1 MGLYATNRFDIEVY
15 GINYRGEPHDFPFKI
30 WPLCFND
37 DLNGQPDPF
46 GRKKTVELLT
56 DRKRR
61 YDVYFFLNNP
71 HKLTFLPILLERLK
85 HKRHRFA
92 SIVYYPI
99 DATPDQDWLKNI
111 QDAHRIVAY
120 SKYGMRET
128 LNIMPE
134 LKSKTSVIYHGVEP
148 MNFFPLRKPERVL
161 FKRNYFGIAEDTY
174 LVTNVNRNQLRKDIP
189 RTMIAFKEFKRKVP
203 NSILY
208 LHMARNDVGGDVVEM
223 AKMLKMKEREDII
236 FTENSF
242 TPGRGVSVEKLNK
255 IYNASDLIVSS
266 TTGEGWG
273 LSSIEAM
280 AAKRPC
286 LFPDHTTL
294 SEIFADGRGKF
305 IKTGGDQDHLAFVPD
320 DPVRLRP
327 IVHIN
332 DMADKMLWM
341 YNNKPKVQQ
350 MVAKSYKWVKS
361 NLAWDKHIVPQWI
374 KLIDSIIEQ
383 PEQKKTK
390 ISLGTRDHIEYI

>member
-1 MGLYATNRFDIEVY
+1 
-15 GINYRGEPHDFPFKI
+15 
-30 WPLCFND
+30 
-37 DLNGQPDPF
+37 
-46 GRKKTVELLT
+46 
-56 DRKRR
+56 
-61 YDVYFFLNNP
+61 
-71 HKLTFLPILLERLK
+71 
-85 HKRHRFA
+85 
-92 SIVYYPI
+92 
-99 DATPDQDWLKNI
+99 
-111 QDAHRIVAY
+111 
-120 SKYGMRET
+120 
-128 LNIMPE
+128 
-134 LKSKTSVIYHGVEP
+134 
-148 MNFFPLRKPERVL
+148 
-161 FKRNYFGIAEDTY
+161 
-174 LVTNVNRNQLRKDIP
+174 
-189 RTMIAFKEFKRKVP
+189 
-203 NSILY
+203 
-208 LHMARNDVGGDVVEM
+208 
-223 AKMLKMKEREDII
+223 MLKMKEREDII